1 MGSTTNLH
9 NSSQIETGMVPQ
21 LADYFLD
28 ITTDRCPITF
38 VKAKLLVERMQ
49 PGQTAEI
56 RLNAGEPLENV
67 PRALSELGHTV
78 EPLGAEAQTPTVH
91 RLRVRKR

>member
-1 MGSTTNLH
+1 
-9 NSSQIETGMVPQ
+9 MVRQ

-38 VKAKLLVERMQ
+38 VKAKLLAERMET
-49 PGQTAEI
+49 GKSAEI

-67 PRALSELGHTV
+67 PRSLRELGHDV
-78 EPLGAEAQTPTVH
+78 EDLGPESPGTQVH
-91 RLRVRKR
+91 RLLMQKR